1 MKKRLFLSIILTGC
15 LAIGILQRAKTKE
28 KASTQD
34 FVTLEY
40 QGELGNKLFQTA
52 AAVAYAKENNLKLV
66 LPKKALSSKGFRN
79 MLSRLHFDKIPQDT
93 ELLEEENSPYVY
105 KPLPKRSNCCLKG
118 FFISEK
124 YFKDYQKDI
133 KELFAISKRLK
144 FSLQRKHPK
153 IFNHPCSVALHI
165 RTFAKDLGGFGNKL
179 YETYPPPDLSYI
191 KKAISQFPDD
201 ALFVICSD
209 RISWCKK
216 FLKGISKNFYFVE
229 GQKNFEDLYL
239 MSLCD
244 HMITSNSTFSW
255 WAAYLNSNPNKKVI
269 ARSPW
274 IMKIESKINDIVP
287 SDWIIIEGDENPNI
301 PNFL

>member
-1 MKKRLFLSIILTGC
+1 MNKRLFLFILLVGC
-15 LAIGILQRAKTKE
+15 IALGVSQIVKTKE
-28 KASTQD
+28 KNQG

-52 AAVAYAKENNLKLV
+52 AAIAYARENNLKLI

-79 MLSRLHFDKIPQDT
+79 MLSRIDFGKSPKDAT
-93 ELLEEENSPYVY
+93 LLEEKSSPYVY
-105 KPLPKRSNCCLKG
+105 SPLPKESNCCLKG

-124 YFKDYQKDI
+124 YFKNYEKEI
-133 KELFAISKRLK
+133 KELFAIPKRLEL
-144 FSLQRKHPK
+144 SLQRRHPK

-165 RTFAKDLGGFGNKL
+165 RTFAKDLGDSGNKL
-179 YETYPPPDLSYI
+179 YEIYPAPDLNYI
-191 KKAISQFPDD
+191 KKAMSQFPDD
-201 ALFVICSD
+201 ALFVVCSD
-209 RISWCKK
+209 KIAWCQK
-216 FLKGISKNFYFVE
+216 FLKDLSKNFYFVE

-255 WAAYLNSNPNKKVI
+255 WSAYLNTNPGKKII

-274 IMKIESKINDIVP
+274 IMKIESNISDVVP
-287 SDWIIIEGDENPNI
+287 DDWIIIEGDQSPEI